1 MTDQGPCQ
9 LPQQPYP
16 PSPPSPSRTTHPL
29 RTHDSAF
36 PLHQPGPGSRHSSS
50 LPRQFPQRQFPAL
63 TVPQPPLASLR
74 IPCLS
79 EQGQA
84 LAASSRGPRCDRLS
98 LSPPQKTPPAVTL
111 PPLPATR
118 LITDPA
124 PRSGAWQ
131 MAVDQWM
138 LEQVVAGG
146 RPMLRWYRWSEPT
159 VSLGHFQASLPP
171 EVAERFQGLAVVRR
185 LSGGGAILHHHE
197 LTYAVALPA
206 GHPWADEPRQLY
218 DRVHAAI
225 VDVLQHHELPVTPR
239 GEAQPGLGGAFLCF
253 SRGDSFDLVWQGHKV
268 LGSAQRR
275 RKGAVLQHGSL
286 LLTRS
291 PHAPEF
297 PGLTDLAHPPRTWL
311 TWPTTWKPLSQNS
324 SPPMPR
330 TRNHCNPKN
339 GVRCRPCSR
348 TAPGQPKQRTTGGE
362 STSQPRSFRAED
374 TAVRE
379 ASSLFLFRF
388 DNATRTP
395 APKHPQARVR
405 GSPCPTGPDRRTR
418 QRPAGADAVYSISS

>member
-1 MTDQGPCQ
+1 M
-9 LPQQPYP
+9 
-16 PSPPSPSRTTHPL
+16 
-29 RTHDSAF
+29 
-36 PLHQPGPGSRHSSS
+36 
-50 LPRQFPQRQFPAL
+50 
-63 TVPQPPLASLR
+63 
-74 IPCLS
+74 
-79 EQGQA
+79 
-84 LAASSRGPRCDRLS
+84 
-98 LSPPQKTPPAVTL
+98 TL

-225 VDVLQHHELPVTPR
+225 VDVLQRHELPVTPR

-297 PGLTDLAHPPRTWL
+297 PGLTDLAHPPPNL
-311 TWPTTWKPLSQNS
+311 AQLAHDLETTLAKLFAATATDPEPL
-324 SPPMPR
+324 
-330 TRNHCNPKN
+330 
-339 GVRCRPCSR
+339 
-348 TAPGQPKQRTTGGE
+348 QPEERSAVQALLADSTGA
-362 STSQPRSFRAED
+362 AEAAND
-374 TAVRE
+374 
-379 ASSLFLFRF
+379 
-388 DNATRTP
+388 
-395 APKHPQARVR
+395 
-405 GSPCPTGPDRRTR
+405 GG
-418 QRPAGADAVYSISS
+418 